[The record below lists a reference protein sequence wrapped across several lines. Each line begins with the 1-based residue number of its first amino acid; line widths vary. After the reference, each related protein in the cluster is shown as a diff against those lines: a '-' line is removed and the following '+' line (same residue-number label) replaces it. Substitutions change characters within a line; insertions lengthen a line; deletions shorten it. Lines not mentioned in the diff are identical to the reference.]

1 MTKTT
6 SQEMLELRTKANSE
20 DLKACRKLIR
30 HGSHSFFMASLVL
43 PKRTAIPATALY
55 AFCRIADD
63 LIDNDQGGDDAIQA
77 LSKRLDAIY
86 AGTPESFPEDRAMS
100 EVVHHFNIPRSM
112 LDALIEGLSW
122 DVKPREYQTLSD
134 VYQYAARVA
143 GCVGSMM
150 SLIMGTTDKQ
160 TVARACDL
168 GVAMQLTNIA
178 RDIGEDARMGRLY
191 LPIQWFDEC
200 GLDAQQWLA
209 NPYQDERI
217 SQMCQ
222 RLLDY
227 AHTLYQRADSGITK
241 LPLACRPGI
250 RAARLIYAEIGAEIR
265 RKHYQIIDDR
275 AVVPVWRKTTLLLWA
290 PLSISLKTTAAEQD
304 LLEWPPLHETQF
316 LLTDLKPVTKFD
328 RVEWL
333 FALFE
338 SLQSREDIKT
348 MSSAPARRKYESQ
361 TV

>member
-1 MTKTT
+1 MNQTT
-6 SQEMLELRTKANSE
+6 SQQMLESRPKVNIE
-20 DLKACRKLIR
+20 DLNACKKLIR

-43 PKRTAIPATALY
+43 PKRIAIPSTALY

-63 LIDNDQGGDDAIQA
+63 LIDNDQGGDEAIQA
-77 LSKRLDAIY
+77 LSMRLDAIY
-86 AGTPESFPEDRAMS
+86 AGTPKSFAEDRAMS
-100 EVVHHFNIPRSM
+100 EVVHNFHIPRSM
-112 LDALIEGLSW
+112 LDSLIEGLSW
-122 DVKPREYQTLSD
+122 DVNPREYQTLSD

-150 SLIMGTTDKQ
+150 SLIMGVTDKQ
-160 TVARACDL
+160 AVARACDL

-191 LPIQWFDEC
+191 LPAQWFEEC

-217 SQMCQ
+217 SHMCQ
-222 RLLDY
+222 RLLEH
-227 AHTLYQRADSGITK
+227 AHTLYQRADTGITK

-250 RAARLIYAEIGAEIR
+250 RAARLIYAEIGAELER
-265 RKHYQIIDDR
+265 TQYQVINNR
-275 AVVPVWRKTTLLLWA
+275 AIVPVWRKSALLLWA

-304 LLEWPPLHETQF
+304 LLDWPPLQETRF
-316 LLTDLKPVTKFD
+316 LLADVKPVTKFD

-338 SLQSREDIKT
+338 SLRSREAMRST
-348 MSSAPARRKYESQ
+348 GGVAARR
-361 TV
+361 